1 MRRSAAPQRCDIIV
15 VGGGTAA
22 FEAAVAARQNGAEHV
37 VMLEKAPAG
46 EAGGNSRYTS
56 TGWRFV
62 HTGAPEIRSFIPQV
76 SEADFARM
84 HIDPYSEQRFSDDL
98 LRVTQNR
105 IDRALMDV
113 LVKNS
118 NAALHWLREVG
129 IHFGPASSSRM
140 IDGVHYFEPGC
151 ALTARGG
158 EGAQYLE
165 WLEIGKHWQ
174 IDLRYDSMVTA
185 INGNARRV
193 DGVRVLDPDGE
204 YDLAADAVILCSGG
218 FQSDPQLRACY
229 LGRNSDFMKVRGS
242 RHNTGEVLMMA
253 LELGAKP
260 SGQWLGAHAS
270 PIDANAPSVEMPSKT
285 IRYSYVLGITVNAL
299 GARFFDEGEA
309 ESVYTYAKTGWAVQ
323 DQPGGIAYQVF
334 DAKLFPY
341 LRAVYA
347 EASVVEA
354 PTLGE
359 LAAKI
364 GMRAELLER
373 TIADFNAAVR
383 EDVPFK
389 PRQRDGK
396 CTAGITPP
404 KSNWATRID
413 TPPYRAYPVA
423 GGITFTFGG
432 LAVDTDARVLN
443 RLNAPIAGL
452 YASGDILGLFYHN
465 YPSFS
470 GQTRNAVFSRIAAAH
485 AVRKQNATA
494 DGQVISAAQ

>member
-1 MRRSAAPQRCDIIV
+1 MTERRAPQRCDIIV

-37 VMLEKAPAG
+37 VMLEKAPAA

-62 HTGAPEIRSFIPQV
+62 HSGAAEIRDFIPQV
-76 SEADFARM
+76 TDADFTRM
-84 HIDPYSEQRFSDDL
+84 RIDAYSEQRFSDDL

-105 IDRALMDV
+105 IEHTLMDV
-113 LVKNS
+113 LVGNS
-118 NAALHWLREVG
+118 NAALHWLRDIG

-165 WLEIGKHWQ
+165 WLEIGERWKL
-174 IDLRYDSMVTA
+174 DLRYDSMVTA

-193 DGVRVLDPDGE
+193 DGVRVLDPRGE
-204 YDLAADAVILCSGG
+204 YDLEANAVILCSGG
-218 FQSDPQLRACY
+218 FQSDPQLRARY

-253 LELGAKP
+253 LALGAKP

-323 DQPGGIAYQVF
+323 DQAGGVAFQIF

-347 EASVVEA
+347 QASVFEA
-354 PTLGE
+354 LTLKE
-359 LAAKI
+359 LAEKI
-364 GMRAELLER
+364 GVRPELLER
-373 TIADFNAAVR
+373 TIADYNAAVR
-383 EDVPFK
+383 DDVEFR

-396 CTAGITPP
+396 CTVSIVPP
-404 KSNWATRID
+404 KSNWATKID
-413 TPPYRAYPVA
+413 TPPYRAYPVV

-432 LAVDTDARVLN
+432 LAVDSNAQVLS
-443 RLNAPIAGL
+443 RLGLPIEGL

-470 GQTRNAVFSRIAAAH
+470 GQTRNAVFSRIAAGH
-485 AVRKQNATA
+485 AVRGDSPRVEALR
-494 DGQVISAAQ
+494 

>member
-1 MRRSAAPQRCDIIV
+1 MAERKGSQRCDIIV

-37 VMLEKAPAG
+37 VMLEKAPES

-62 HTGAPEIRSFIPQV
+62 HSGAAEIREFLPQV
-76 SEADFARM
+76 SDADFGKMR
-84 HIDPYSEQRFSDDL
+84 IDPYGEQRFTDDL

-105 IDRALMDV
+105 IDRELMDV
-113 LVKNS
+113 LVTKS
-118 NAALHWLREVG
+118 NAALHWLRDIG

-151 ALTARGG
+151 ALTAREG
-158 EGAQYLE
+158 EGGQFVE
-165 WLEIGKHWQ
+165 WLEIGKRWQ
-174 IDLRYDSMVTA
+174 IDRRCDSMVTA
-185 INGNARRV
+185 INGNANGV
-193 DGVRVLDPDGE
+193 EGVRVLDPDGE
-204 YDLAADAVILCSGG
+204 YDLEARAVILCSGG
-218 FQSDPQLRACY
+218 FQADPQLRARY

-253 LELGAKP
+253 LDLGAKP

-323 DQPGGIAYQVF
+323 DQPGGIAYQIF
-334 DAKLFPY
+334 DSKLFPY
-341 LRAVYA
+341 LRAVYGS
-347 EASVVEA
+347 ASVAEA
-354 PTLGE
+354 PTIAA
-359 LAAKI
+359 LAEKI
-364 GMRAELLER
+364 DVRAELLER
-373 TIADFNAAVR
+373 TIAEFNAAVR
-383 EDVPFK
+383 DDVEFR

-396 CTAGITPP
+396 CTIGIVPP

-413 TPPYRAYPVA
+413 TPPFRAYPVA
-423 GGITFTFGG
+423 GGVTFTFGG
-432 LAVDTDARVLN
+432 LAVTPNAQVLN
-443 RLNAPIAGL
+443 RVNRPIAGL
-452 YASGDILGLFYHN
+452 YASGDILGLFFHN

-470 GQTRNAVFSRIAAAH
+470 GQTRNAVFSRLAAEH
-485 AVRKQNATA
+485 AVQGMAVVGER
-494 DGQVISAAQ
+494 AQAMM